1 MPTLLGQ
8 RLPRHQTRTFRSGY
22 CERGKTD
29 SKCDAIGWP
38 QPAPRHWQFP
48 RSGDR
53 AHQQHCAARRTS
65 SASICCRPSCPA
77 TSESMTGAGGKDQS
91 KWRRR
96 RSNIPGHQGAGPRPH
111 IFPTCRRQT
120 GTPRRSANPIQFI
133 AAARACTASRSS
145 PQPGLV
151 LIALGHRLE
160 RCAPYPQTKPA
171 SGSHG
176 REAHPSNI

>member
-96 RSNIPGHQGAGPRPH
+96 RSIFQDIKAPVPALIFSPLAEDKRAHLVVRRIQSNSSRRPEHVRPRGPLLNQDS
-111 IFPTCRRQT
+111 F
-120 GTPRRSANPIQFI
+120 
-133 AAARACTASRSS
+133 
-145 PQPGLV
+145 
-151 LIALGHRLE
+151 
-160 RCAPYPQTKPA
+160 
-171 SGSHG
+171 
-176 REAHPSNI
+176 